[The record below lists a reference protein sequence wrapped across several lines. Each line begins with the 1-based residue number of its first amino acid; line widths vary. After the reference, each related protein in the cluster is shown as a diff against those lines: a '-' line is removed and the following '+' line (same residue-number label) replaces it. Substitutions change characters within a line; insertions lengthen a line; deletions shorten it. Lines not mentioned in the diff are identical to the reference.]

1 MDTIILKD
9 LHFWGRH
16 GANPGEKDRPQEFI
30 IQCEL
35 YFPFDEASASDDLR
49 FTVDYGRVFAD
60 LKKIVEEESF
70 NLLEALAGL
79 PREQVDAVGTIEGTC
94 GEQVREVQETMDVT
108 QGTLVM
114 GLRTGITV
122 GSPEDPALL
131 LLNTVFGGGIT
142 SKLFQNVR
150 ERMSLCYYASSG
162 LDRFKGIMT
171 VASGT
176 ASTFWNFAWPVL
188 AIAASHS
195 VLARVRESFRMPR
208 LTPWSEL

>member
-70 NLLEALAGL
+70 NLLEALAQRLAG
-79 PREQVDAVGTIEGTC
+79 AVL
-94 GEQVREVQETMDVT
+94 QY
-108 QGTLVM
+108 
-114 GLRTGITV
+114 
-122 GSPEDPALL
+122 P
-131 LLNTVFGGGIT
+131 
-142 SKLFQNVR
+142 
-150 ERMSLCYYASSG
+150 
-162 LDRFKGIMT
+162 
-171 VASGT
+171 
-176 ASTFWNFAWPVL
+176 
-188 AIAASHS
+188 
-195 VLARVRESFRMPR
+195 RVRRVCVEVEKCVAQAGDACFRSAVR
-208 LTPWSEL
+208 LERGK